1 MKEKVNTTLH
11 SLSLVLFFA
20 LLAWYYLGSGVTTT
34 YIFTILIVVIAIIEV
49 VSLAMVSGIYPESHT
64 TFKIGIIAA
73 LLIMLGIKSMLPYFF
88 VPLTIALI
96 AVNFLYN
103 FYTTNKRRQG
113 GFKRRNKTMRR

>member
-1 MKEKVNTTLH
+1 MKETRNTTLH
-11 SLSLVLFFA
+11 SLSLVILFA
-20 LLAWYYLGSGVTTT
+20 LLAWYYMGSGVTTT

-49 VSLAMVSGIYPESHT
+49 VSLAMVSGVYPESHT

-73 LLIMLGIKSMLPYFF
+73 LLILLGIKSMLPSFF
-88 VPLTIALI
+88 IPLTIALI

-113 GFKRRNKTMRR
+113 GFKRRNKAMRR